1 MNPQSPGAGGQGPH
15 DSWGR
20 PQGVPQQPG
29 PQQPGPQ
36 QPGAQAPGP
45 DYVYEMPE
53 DFQERQQSA
62 PQSGAV
68 GNANGPSRGAGSVP
82 GASGGGSWSTGPSG
96 SPIPGMSAKDFQK
109 MCRSVDKAFSQ
120 FARIVDQ
127 GVNEAAEALGQS
139 PEKNLKAHKELQE
152 KRKREKKARKAQEE
166 ARRRAA
172 QQASGQQ
179 GGGQR
184 VYGQPSYGAPQ
195 GAPTGGV
202 PQGFQQAVTSVAQQ
216 AQQWAP
222 LAKAKKRFRSSWGL
236 TASGVVMT
244 AAGGAGTF
252 FLGGTT
258 IFSLVGSVLVGA
270 GGASGVAATVLLG
283 ALTAGFA
290 ALLGFGIRNLR
301 RASKLKALQRAV
313 GQREAVTFDDL
324 AARMQVSPKAVLST
338 SRTLIKGGY
347 LPQGRIDD
355 ENTTLM
361 VTEGAYH
368 QYRQFQQN
376 QRQTL
381 AEREAAEA
389 ARAAEAAARAA
400 REQDISERL
409 TPEQRAFVAC
419 GRDYLQQ
426 LRALDERID
435 DAAVSERIVAIE
447 EVVGRILARAEEEP
461 AVIAGLD
468 RLTAYYLPTTAKLL
482 DAYDRLEEEPI
493 QGENISSSRREI
505 EHTLEVLYRA
515 FEKLFDDTYQDLS
528 LDVSAD
534 ISVLHAVLAQ
544 EGLTEGPFDVKP

>member
-1 MNPQSPGAGGQGPH
+1 MNPQSPGTGGRGPY

-20 PQGVPQQPG
+20 PQGESQQTGPQQTG
-29 PQQPGPQ
+29 PQQPGPE
-36 QPGAQAPGP
+36 
-45 DYVYEMPE
+45 YVYEMPE
-53 DFQERQQSA
+53 DFQEQQRSA
-62 PQSGAV
+62 RRDSAD
-68 GNANGPSRGAGSVP
+68 GNAKGRPQGAKPAPDAP
-82 GASGGGSWSTGPSG
+82 GVGSWSAGPSG

-109 MCRSVDKAFSQ
+109 MCRLVDRAFSQ
-120 FARIVDQ
+120 FARMVDQ

-166 ARRRAA
+166 AQRRAA
-172 QQASGQQ
+172 QQAYGQQRSGQP
-179 GGGQR
+179 G
-184 VYGQPSYGAPQ
+184 YGAPQ
-195 GAPTGGV
+195 GTPGGV

-222 LAKAKKRFRSSWGL
+222 LAKAKKRFRSSAGL
-236 TASGVVMT
+236 TASGVIM
-244 AAGGAGTF
+244 AASGGAGTVF
-252 FLGGTT
+252 IGIPALIAALDPLAVGVPGLGVTAA
-258 IFSLVGSVLVGA
+258 L
-270 GGASGVAATVLLG
+270 GVM
-283 ALTAGFA
+283 TAGFA
-290 ALLGFGIRNLR
+290 TLLGFGVRNLR

-313 GQREAVTFDDL
+313 GQREAVTFDDI
-324 AARMQVSPKAVLST
+324 AARMQVSPKAALST

-361 VTEGAYH
+361 VTESAYH
-368 QYRQFQQN
+368 QYRQFQQS

-400 REQDISERL
+400 HEQDLSERL
-409 TPEQRAFVAC
+409 TPEQRAFVAR
-419 GRDYLQQ
+419 GRDYVRQM
-426 LRALDERID
+426 DELNAAID
-435 DAAVSERIVAIE
+435 DAAVSERITAIQ

-461 AVIAGLD
+461 AIIAGLD
-468 RLTAYYLPTTAKLL
+468 RLTAYYLPTTVKLL

-493 QGENISSSRREI
+493 QGENISSSRSEI
-505 EHTLEVLYRA
+505 EHTLDVLHSA

-534 ISVLHAVLAQ
+534 ISVLHAMLAQ

>member
-1 MNPQSPGAGGQGPH
+1 MNPQSPGTGGRGPY

-20 PQGVPQQPG
+20 PQGESQQTGPQQTG
-29 PQQPGPQ
+29 PQQPGPE
-36 QPGAQAPGP
+36 
-45 DYVYEMPE
+45 YVYEMPE
-53 DFQERQQSA
+53 DFQEQQRSA
-62 PQSGAV
+62 RRDSAD
-68 GNANGPSRGAGSVP
+68 GNAKGRPQGAKPAPDAP
-82 GASGGGSWSTGPSG
+82 GVGSWSAGPSG

-109 MCRSVDKAFSQ
+109 MCRSVDRAFSQ
-120 FARIVDQ
+120 FARMVDQ

-166 ARRRAA
+166 AQRRAA
-172 QQASGQQ
+172 QQAYGQQRSGQP
-179 GGGQR
+179 G
-184 VYGQPSYGAPQ
+184 YGAPQ
-195 GAPTGGV
+195 GTPGGV

-222 LAKAKKRFRSSWGL
+222 LAKAKKRFRSSAGL
-236 TASGVVMT
+236 TASGVIM
-244 AAGGAGTF
+244 AASGGAGTVF
-252 FLGGTT
+252 IGIPALIAALDPLAVGVPGLGVTAA
-258 IFSLVGSVLVGA
+258 L
-270 GGASGVAATVLLG
+270 GVM
-283 ALTAGFA
+283 TAGFA
-290 ALLGFGIRNLR
+290 TLLGFGVRNLR

-313 GQREAVTFDDL
+313 GQREAVTFDDI
-324 AARMQVSPKAVLST
+324 AARMQVSPKAALST

-361 VTEGAYH
+361 VTESAYH
-368 QYRQFQQN
+368 QYRQFQQS

-400 REQDISERL
+400 HEQDLSERL
-409 TPEQRAFVAC
+409 TPEQRAFVAR
-419 GRDYLQQ
+419 GRDYVRQM
-426 LRALDERID
+426 DELNAAIE
-435 DAAVSERIVAIE
+435 DAAVSERITAIQ

-461 AVIAGLD
+461 AIIAGLD
-468 RLTAYYLPTTAKLL
+468 RLTAYYLPTTVKLL

-493 QGENISSSRREI
+493 QGENISSSRSEI
-505 EHTLEVLYRA
+505 EHTLDVLHSA

-534 ISVLHAVLAQ
+534 ISVLHAMLAQ

>member
-1 MNPQSPGAGGQGPH
+1 MNPQSPGTGGRGPY

-20 PQGVPQQPG
+20 PYGASRQPGPQGAPQQPG
-29 PQQPGPQ
+29 PQQPGPE
-36 QPGAQAPGP
+36 
-45 DYVYEMPE
+45 YVYEMPE
-53 DFQERQQSA
+53 DFQEQQRSA
-62 PQSGAV
+62 QRDSAN
-68 GNANGPSRGAGSVP
+68 GNAKGRSRGAKPAPDTP
-82 GASGGGSWSTGPSG
+82 GAGSWSVGPSG

-120 FARIVDQ
+120 FARMVDQ

-166 ARRRAA
+166 AQRRAA
-172 QQASGQQ
+172 QQAHGQQ
-179 GGGQR
+179 R
-184 VYGQPSYGAPQ
+184 YGHPGYGASQ

-202 PQGFQQAVTSVAQQ
+202 PQGFQQAVTSAAQQ

-236 TASGVVMT
+236 TASGVVMA
-244 AAGGAGTF
+244 AAGGAGMVF
-252 FLGGTT
+252 FGIPALVSALAPAVAGNPEVAVTAILG
-258 IFSLVGSVLVGA
+258 IQ
-270 GGASGVAATVLLG
+270 
-283 ALTAGFA
+283 TAGFA
-290 ALLGFGIRNLR
+290 TLLGFGIRNLR

-313 GQREAVTFDDL
+313 GQREAVGFDDL
-324 AARMQVSPKAVLST
+324 AARMQVSPKAALAA

-347 LPQGRIDD
+347 LPEGRIDD

-361 VTEGAYH
+361 VTENAYH
-368 QYRQFQQN
+368 QYRQFQQS

-419 GRDYLQQ
+419 GRDYVRQM
-426 LRALDERID
+426 DELNAAID
-435 DAAVSERIVAIE
+435 DAAVSERITAIQD
-447 EVVGRILARAEEEP
+447 VVGRILARAEEEP
-461 AVIAGLD
+461 AIIAGLD
-468 RLTAYYLPTTAKLL
+468 RLTAYYLPTTVKLL

-493 QGENISSSRREI
+493 QGENISSSRSEI
-505 EHTLEVLYRA
+505 EHTLEVLHSA

-534 ISVLHAVLAQ
+534 ISVLHAMLAQ

>member
-1 MNPQSPGAGGQGPH
+1 MNPQSPGTGGRGPY

-20 PQGVPQQPG
+20 PQGESQQTGPQQTG
-29 PQQPGPQ
+29 PQQPGPE
-36 QPGAQAPGP
+36 
-45 DYVYEMPE
+45 YVYEMPE
-53 DFQERQQSA
+53 DFQEQQRSA
-62 PQSGAV
+62 RRDSAD
-68 GNANGPSRGAGSVP
+68 GNAKGRPQGAKPAPDAP
-82 GASGGGSWSTGPSG
+82 GADSWSAGPSG

-166 ARRRAA
+166 AQRRAA
-172 QQASGQQ
+172 QQAYGQQ
-179 GGGQR
+179 R
-184 VYGQPSYGAPQ
+184 YGQPGYGAPQ
-195 GAPTGGV
+195 GTLGGV
-202 PQGFQQAVTSVAQQ
+202 PQGYQQAVTSVAQQ

-222 LAKAKKRFRSSWGL
+222 LAKAKKRFRSSAGL
-236 TASGVVMT
+236 TASGVIM
-244 AAGGAGTF
+244 AASGGAGTVF
-252 FLGGTT
+252 IGIPALIAALDPLAVGVPGLGVTAA
-258 IFSLVGSVLVGA
+258 L
-270 GGASGVAATVLLG
+270 GVM
-283 ALTAGFA
+283 TAGFA
-290 ALLGFGIRNLR
+290 ALLGFGVRNLR

-313 GQREAVTFDDL
+313 GQREAVTFDDI
-324 AARMQVSPKAVLST
+324 AARMQVSPKAALST

-361 VTEGAYH
+361 VTENAYH
-368 QYRQFQQN
+368 QYRQFQQS

-400 REQDISERL
+400 HEQDISERL
-409 TPEQRAFVAC
+409 TPEQRAFVAR
-419 GRDYLQQ
+419 GRDYVRQM
-426 LRALDERID
+426 DELNAAID
-435 DAAVSERIVAIE
+435 DAAVSERITAIQ

-461 AVIAGLD
+461 AIIAGLD
-468 RLTAYYLPTTAKLL
+468 RLTAYYLPTTVKLL

-493 QGENISSSRREI
+493 QGENISSSRSEI
-505 EHTLEVLYRA
+505 EHTLEVLHSA

-534 ISVLHAVLAQ
+534 ISVLHAMLAQ

>member
-1 MNPQSPGAGGQGPH
+1 MNPQSPGTGGQRPY

-20 PQGVPQQPG
+20 PQGESQQPG
-29 PQQPGPQ
+29 PQQSGPQ
-36 QPGAQAPGP
+36 QPGPE
-45 DYVYEMPE
+45 YVYEMPE
-53 DFQERQQSA
+53 DFQEQQRSA
-62 PQSGAV
+62 RRDSAD
-68 GNANGPSRGAGSVP
+68 GNAKGRPQGAKPAPDAP
-82 GASGGGSWSTGPSG
+82 GADSWSAGPSG

-166 ARRRAA
+166 AQRRAA
-172 QQASGQQ
+172 QQAYGQQ
-179 GGGQR
+179 R
-184 VYGQPSYGAPQ
+184 YGQPGYGAPQ
-195 GAPTGGV
+195 GTLGGV

-222 LAKAKKRFRSSWGL
+222 LAKAKKRFRSSAGL
-236 TASGVVMT
+236 TASGVIM
-244 AAGGAGTF
+244 AASGGAGTF

-290 ALLGFGIRNLR
+290 ALLGFGVRNLR

-324 AARMQVSPKAVLST
+324 AARMQVSPKAALST

-361 VTEGAYH
+361 VTENAYH
-368 QYRQFQQN
+368 QYRQFQQS

-400 REQDISERL
+400 HEQDISERL
-409 TPEQRAFVAC
+409 TPEQRAFVAR
-419 GRDYLQQ
+419 GRDYVRQM
-426 LRALDERID
+426 DELNAAID
-435 DAAVSERIVAIE
+435 DAAVSERITAIQ

-461 AVIAGLD
+461 AIIAGLD
-468 RLTAYYLPTTAKLL
+468 RLTAYYLPTTVKLL

-493 QGENISSSRREI
+493 QGENISSSRSEI
-505 EHTLEVLYRA
+505 EHTLEVLHSA

-534 ISVLHAVLAQ
+534 ISVLHAMLAQ

>member
-1 MNPQSPGAGGQGPH
+1 MNPQSPGTGGRGPY

-20 PQGVPQQPG
+20 PYGASRQPGPQGAPQQPG
-29 PQQPGPQ
+29 PQQPGPE
-36 QPGAQAPGP
+36 
-45 DYVYEMPE
+45 YVYEMPE
-53 DFQERQQSA
+53 DFQEQQRSA
-62 PQSGAV
+62 QRDSAN
-68 GNANGPSRGAGSVP
+68 GNAKGRSRGAKPAPDTP
-82 GASGGGSWSTGPSG
+82 GAGSWSVGPSG

-120 FARIVDQ
+120 FARMVDQ

-166 ARRRAA
+166 AQRRAA
-172 QQASGQQ
+172 QQAHGQQ
-179 GGGQR
+179 R
-184 VYGQPSYGAPQ
+184 YGHPGYGASQ

-202 PQGFQQAVTSVAQQ
+202 PQGFQQAVTSAAQQ

-236 TASGVVMT
+236 TASGVVMA
-244 AAGGAGTF
+244 AAGGAGMVF
-252 FLGGTT
+252 FGIPALVSALAPAVAGNPEVAVTAILG
-258 IFSLVGSVLVGA
+258 I
-270 GGASGVAATVLLG
+270 
-283 ALTAGFA
+283 LTAGFA
-290 ALLGFGIRNLR
+290 TLLGFGIRNLR

-313 GQREAVTFDDL
+313 GQREAVGFDDL
-324 AARMQVSPKAVLST
+324 AARMQVSPKAALAA

-347 LPQGRIDD
+347 LPEGRIDD

-361 VTEGAYH
+361 VTENAYH
-368 QYRQFQQN
+368 QYRQFQQS

-419 GRDYLQQ
+419 GRDYVRQ
-426 LRALDERID
+426 LRSLDERIN

-468 RLTAYYLPTTAKLL
+468 RLTAYYLPTTVKLL

-493 QGENISSSRREI
+493 QGDNIASSRREI
-505 EHTLEVLYRA
+505 EHTLEVLHGA

-534 ISVLHAVLAQ
+534 ISVLHAMLAQ

>member
-1 MNPQSPGAGGQGPH
+1 MNPQSPGTGGRGPY

-20 PQGVPQQPG
+20 PQGESQQPG
-29 PQQPGPQ
+29 PQQSGPQ
-36 QPGAQAPGP
+36 QPGPE
-45 DYVYEMPE
+45 YVYEMPE
-53 DFQERQQSA
+53 DFQEQQRSA
-62 PQSGAV
+62 RRDSAD
-68 GNANGPSRGAGSVP
+68 GNAKGRPQGAKPAPDAP
-82 GASGGGSWSTGPSG
+82 GADSWSVGPSG

-109 MCRSVDKAFSQ
+109 MCRSVDRAFSQ

-166 ARRRAA
+166 AQRRAA
-172 QQASGQQ
+172 QQAYGQQRSGQP
-179 GGGQR
+179 G
-184 VYGQPSYGAPQ
+184 YGAPQ
-195 GAPTGGV
+195 GAPTSGV

-244 AAGGAGTF
+244 AAGGAGMVF
-252 FLGGTT
+252 FAIPTLVVALTPAVVGAPGVATTT
-258 IFSLVGSVLVGA
+258 I
-270 GGASGVAATVLLG
+270 LG
-283 ALTAGFA
+283 ILTAGFA
-290 ALLGFGIRNLR
+290 ALLGFGVRNLR
-301 RASKLKALQRAV
+301 RASKLKALTRAV
-313 GQREAVTFDDL
+313 GQREAVTFDDI
-324 AARMQVSPKAVLST
+324 AARMQVSPKAALST

-361 VTEGAYH
+361 VTENAYH
-368 QYRQFQQN
+368 QYRQFQQS

-400 REQDISERL
+400 HEQDLSERL

-419 GRDYLQQ
+419 GRDYLRQ
-426 LRALDERID
+426 LRSLDERIN

-468 RLTAYYLPTTAKLL
+468 RLTAYYLPTTVKLL

-493 QGENISSSRREI
+493 QGDNIASSRREI
-505 EHTLEVLYRA
+505 EHTLEVLHGA

-544 EGLTEGPFDVKP
+544 EGLTEGPFDVRP

>member
-1 MNPQSPGAGGQGPH
+1 MNPQSPGTGGRGPY

-20 PQGVPQQPG
+20 PYGASRQPGPQGAPQQPG
-29 PQQPGPQ
+29 PQQPGPE
-36 QPGAQAPGP
+36 
-45 DYVYEMPE
+45 YVYEMPE
-53 DFQERQQSA
+53 DFQEQQRSA
-62 PQSGAV
+62 QQDSAN
-68 GNANGPSRGAGSVP
+68 GNAKGRPRGAKPAPDTPS
-82 GASGGGSWSTGPSG
+82 AGSWSAGPSG

-120 FARIVDQ
+120 FARMVDQ

-166 ARRRAA
+166 AQRRAA
-172 QQASGQQ
+172 QQAYGQQ
-179 GGGQR
+179 R
-184 VYGQPSYGAPQ
+184 YGQPGYGASQ

-202 PQGFQQAVTSVAQQ
+202 PQGFQQAVTSAAQQ

-236 TASGVVMT
+236 TASGVVMA
-244 AAGGAGTF
+244 AAGGAGMVF
-252 FLGGTT
+252 FGVPALVSALAPAVAGNPEVAVTAILG
-258 IFSLVGSVLVGA
+258 I
-270 GGASGVAATVLLG
+270 
-283 ALTAGFA
+283 LTAGFA
-290 ALLGFGIRNLR
+290 TLLGFGIRNLR

-313 GQREAVTFDDL
+313 GQREAVGFDDL
-324 AARMQVSPKAVLST
+324 AARMQVSPKAALAA

-347 LPQGRIDD
+347 LPEGRIDD

-361 VTEGAYH
+361 VTENAYH
-368 QYRQFQQN
+368 QYRQFRQS

-400 REQDISERL
+400 HEQDISERL
-409 TPEQRAFVAC
+409 TPEQRAFVAR
-419 GRDYLQQ
+419 GRDYVRQM
-426 LRALDERID
+426 DELNAAID
-435 DAAVSERIVAIE
+435 DAAVSERITAIQD
-447 EVVGRILARAEEEP
+447 VVGRILARAEEEP

-468 RLTAYYLPTTAKLL
+468 RLTAYYLPTTVKLL

-493 QGENISSSRREI
+493 QGENISSSRSEI
-505 EHTLEVLYRA
+505 EHTLEVLHSA

-534 ISVLHAVLAQ
+534 ISVLHAMLAQ

>member
-1 MNPQSPGAGGQGPH
+1 MNPQSPGTGGRGPY

-20 PQGVPQQPG
+20 PYGASRQPGSQQPG
-29 PQQPGPQ
+29 PQQPGPE
-36 QPGAQAPGP
+36 
-45 DYVYEMPE
+45 YVYEMPE
-53 DFQERQQSA
+53 DFQEQQRSA
-62 PQSGAV
+62 QQDSAN
-68 GNANGPSRGAGSVP
+68 GNAKGRPRGAKPAPDVPGAGS
-82 GASGGGSWSTGPSG
+82 WSAGPSG

-120 FARIVDQ
+120 FARMVDQ

-166 ARRRAA
+166 AQRRAA
-172 QQASGQQ
+172 QQAYGQQ
-179 GGGQR
+179 R
-184 VYGQPSYGAPQ
+184 YGHPGYGASQ

-202 PQGFQQAVTSVAQQ
+202 PQGFQQAVTSAAQQ

-236 TASGVVMT
+236 TASGVVMA
-244 AAGGAGTF
+244 AAGGAGMVF
-252 FLGGTT
+252 FGIPALVSALAPAVAGNPEVAVTAILG
-258 IFSLVGSVLVGA
+258 I
-270 GGASGVAATVLLG
+270 
-283 ALTAGFA
+283 LTAGFA
-290 ALLGFGIRNLR
+290 TLLGFGVRNLR
-301 RASKLKALQRAV
+301 RASRLKALQRAV
-313 GQREAVTFDDL
+313 GQREAVGFDDL
-324 AARMQVSPKAVLST
+324 AARMQVSPKAALAA

-347 LPQGRIDD
+347 LPEGRIDD

-361 VTEGAYH
+361 VTENAYH
-368 QYRQFQQN
+368 QYRQFQQS

-400 REQDISERL
+400 HEQDISERL
-409 TPEQRAFVAC
+409 TPEQRAFVAR
-419 GRDYLQQ
+419 GRDYVRQM
-426 LRALDERID
+426 DELNAAID
-435 DAAVSERIVAIE
+435 DAAVSERITAIQD
-447 EVVGRILARAEEEP
+447 VVGRILARAEEEP

-468 RLTAYYLPTTAKLL
+468 RLTAYYLPTTVKLL

-493 QGENISSSRREI
+493 QGENISSSRSEI
-505 EHTLEVLYRA
+505 EHTLEVLHSA

-534 ISVLHAVLAQ
+534 ISVLHAMLAQ

>member
-1 MNPQSPGAGGQGPH
+1 MNPQSPGTGGRGPY

-20 PQGVPQQPG
+20 PYGASRQPGSQQPG
-29 PQQPGPQ
+29 PQQPGPE
-36 QPGAQAPGP
+36 
-45 DYVYEMPE
+45 YVYEMPE
-53 DFQERQQSA
+53 DFQEQQRSA
-62 PQSGAV
+62 QQDSAN
-68 GNANGPSRGAGSVP
+68 GNAKGRPRGAKPAPDVPGAGS
-82 GASGGGSWSTGPSG
+82 WSAGPSG

-120 FARIVDQ
+120 FARMVDQ

-166 ARRRAA
+166 AQRRAA
-172 QQASGQQ
+172 QQAYGQQ
-179 GGGQR
+179 R
-184 VYGQPSYGAPQ
+184 YGHPGYGASQ

-202 PQGFQQAVTSVAQQ
+202 PQGFQQAVTSAAQQ

-236 TASGVVMT
+236 TASGVVMA
-244 AAGGAGTF
+244 AAGGAGMVF
-252 FLGGTT
+252 FGIPALVSALAPAVAGNPEVAVTAILG
-258 IFSLVGSVLVGA
+258 I
-270 GGASGVAATVLLG
+270 
-283 ALTAGFA
+283 LTAGFA
-290 ALLGFGIRNLR
+290 TLLGFGVRNLR
-301 RASKLKALQRAV
+301 RASRLKALQRAV
-313 GQREAVTFDDL
+313 GQREAVGFDDL
-324 AARMQVSPKAVLST
+324 AARMQVSPKAALAA

-347 LPQGRIDD
+347 LPEGRIDD

-361 VTEGAYH
+361 VTENAYH
-368 QYRQFQQN
+368 QYRQFQQS

-400 REQDISERL
+400 HEQDISERL
-409 TPEQRAFVAC
+409 TPEQRAFVAR
-419 GRDYLQQ
+419 GRDYVRQM
-426 LRALDERID
+426 DELNAAID
-435 DAAVSERIVAIE
+435 DAAVSERITAIQD
-447 EVVGRILARAEEEP
+447 VVGRILARAEEEP

-468 RLTAYYLPTTAKLL
+468 RLTAYYLPATVKLL

-493 QGENISSSRREI
+493 QGENISSSRSEI
-505 EHTLEVLYRA
+505 EHTLEVLHSA

-528 LDVSAD
+528 LDVSTD
-534 ISVLHAVLAQ
+534 ISVLHAMLAQ

>member
-1 MNPQSPGAGGQGPH
+1 MNPQSPGTGGRGPY

-20 PQGVPQQPG
+20 PQGESQQTGPQQTG
-29 PQQPGPQ
+29 PQQPGPE
-36 QPGAQAPGP
+36 
-45 DYVYEMPE
+45 YVYEMPE
-53 DFQERQQSA
+53 DFQEQQRSA
-62 PQSGAV
+62 RRDSAD
-68 GNANGPSRGAGSVP
+68 GNAKGRPQGAKPAPDAP
-82 GASGGGSWSTGPSG
+82 GVGSWSTGPSG
-96 SPIPGMSAKDFQK
+96 SPIPGMSVKDFQK

-166 ARRRAA
+166 AQRRAA
-172 QQASGQQ
+172 QQAYGQQ
-179 GGGQR
+179 R
-184 VYGQPSYGAPQ
+184 YGQPGYGAPQ
-195 GAPTGGV
+195 GTLGGV
-202 PQGFQQAVTSVAQQ
+202 PQGYQQAVTSVAQQ

-222 LAKAKKRFRSSWGL
+222 LAKAKKRFRSSAGL
-236 TASGVVMT
+236 TASGVIM
-244 AAGGAGTF
+244 AASGGAGTVF
-252 FLGGTT
+252 IGIPALIAALDPLAVGVPGLGVTAA
-258 IFSLVGSVLVGA
+258 L
-270 GGASGVAATVLLG
+270 GVM
-283 ALTAGFA
+283 TAGFA
-290 ALLGFGIRNLR
+290 ALLGFGVRNLR

-313 GQREAVTFDDL
+313 GQREAVTFDDI
-324 AARMQVSPKAVLST
+324 AARMQVSPKAALST

-361 VTEGAYH
+361 VTENAYH
-368 QYRQFQQN
+368 QYRQFQQS
-376 QRQTL
+376 QRQPL

-400 REQDISERL
+400 HEQDISERL
-409 TPEQRAFVAC
+409 TPEQRAFVAR
-419 GRDYLQQ
+419 GRDYVRQM
-426 LRALDERID
+426 DELNAAID
-435 DAAVSERIVAIE
+435 DAAVSERITAIQ

-468 RLTAYYLPTTAKLL
+468 RLTAYYLPTTVKLL

-493 QGENISSSRREI
+493 QGENISSSRSEI
-505 EHTLEVLYRA
+505 EHTLEVLHSA

-534 ISVLHAVLAQ
+534 ISVLHAMLAQ

>member
-1 MNPQSPGAGGQGPH
+1 MNPQSPGTGGRGPY

-20 PQGVPQQPG
+20 PYGASRQPGPQGAPQQPG
-29 PQQPGPQ
+29 PQQPGPE
-36 QPGAQAPGP
+36 
-45 DYVYEMPE
+45 YVYEMPE
-53 DFQERQQSA
+53 DFQEQQRSA
-62 PQSGAV
+62 QQDSAN
-68 GNANGPSRGAGSVP
+68 GNAKGRPRGAKPAPDTPS
-82 GASGGGSWSTGPSG
+82 AGSWSVGPSG

-120 FARIVDQ
+120 FARMVDQ

-166 ARRRAA
+166 AQRRAA
-172 QQASGQQ
+172 QQAYGQQ
-179 GGGQR
+179 R
-184 VYGQPSYGAPQ
+184 YGQPGYGASQ

-202 PQGFQQAVTSVAQQ
+202 PQGFQQAVTSAAQQ

-236 TASGVVMT
+236 TASGVVMA
-244 AAGGAGTF
+244 AAGGAGMVF
-252 FLGGTT
+252 FGIPALVSALAPAVAGNPEVAVTAILG
-258 IFSLVGSVLVGA
+258 I
-270 GGASGVAATVLLG
+270 
-283 ALTAGFA
+283 LTAGFA
-290 ALLGFGIRNLR
+290 TLLGFGIRNLR

-313 GQREAVTFDDL
+313 GQREAVGFDDL
-324 AARMQVSPKAVLST
+324 AARMQVSPKAALAA

-347 LPQGRIDD
+347 LPEGRIDD

-361 VTEGAYH
+361 VTENAYH
-368 QYRQFQQN
+368 QYRQFQQS

-400 REQDISERL
+400 HEQDISERL
-409 TPEQRAFVAC
+409 TPEQRAFVAR
-419 GRDYLQQ
+419 GRDYVRQM
-426 LRALDERID
+426 DELNAAID
-435 DAAVSERIVAIE
+435 DAAVSERITAIQD
-447 EVVGRILARAEEEP
+447 VVGRILARAEEEP

-468 RLTAYYLPTTAKLL
+468 RLTAYYLPTTVKLL

-493 QGENISSSRREI
+493 QGENISSSRSEI
-505 EHTLEVLYRA
+505 EHTLEVLHSA

-534 ISVLHAVLAQ
+534 ISVLHAMLAQ

>member
-1 MNPQSPGAGGQGPH
+1 MNPQSPGTGGRGPY

-20 PQGVPQQPG
+20 PYGASRQPGPQGAPQQPG
-29 PQQPGPQ
+29 PQQPGPE
-36 QPGAQAPGP
+36 
-45 DYVYEMPE
+45 YVYEMPE
-53 DFQERQQSA
+53 DFQEQQRSA
-62 PQSGAV
+62 QRDSAN
-68 GNANGPSRGAGSVP
+68 GNAKGRSRGAKPAPDTP
-82 GASGGGSWSTGPSG
+82 GAGSWSVGPSG

-120 FARIVDQ
+120 FARMVDQ

-166 ARRRAA
+166 AQRRAA
-172 QQASGQQ
+172 QQAHGQQ
-179 GGGQR
+179 R
-184 VYGQPSYGAPQ
+184 YGHPGYGASQ

-202 PQGFQQAVTSVAQQ
+202 PQGFQQAVTSAAQQ

-236 TASGVVMT
+236 TASGVVMA
-244 AAGGAGTF
+244 AAGGAGMVF
-252 FLGGTT
+252 FGIPALVSALAPAVAGNPEVAVTAILG
-258 IFSLVGSVLVGA
+258 I
-270 GGASGVAATVLLG
+270 
-283 ALTAGFA
+283 LTAGFA
-290 ALLGFGIRNLR
+290 TLLGFGIRNLR

-313 GQREAVTFDDL
+313 GQREAVGFDDL
-324 AARMQVSPKAVLST
+324 AARMQVSPKAALAA

-347 LPQGRIDD
+347 LPEGRIDD

-361 VTEGAYH
+361 VTENAYH
-368 QYRQFQQN
+368 QYRQFQQSP
-376 QRQTL
+376 RQTL

-419 GRDYLQQ
+419 GRDYVRQM
-426 LRALDERID
+426 DELNAAID
-435 DAAVSERIVAIE
+435 DAAVSERITAIQD
-447 EVVGRILARAEEEP
+447 VVGRILARAEEEP
-461 AVIAGLD
+461 AIIAGLD
-468 RLTAYYLPTTAKLL
+468 RLTAYYLPTTVKLL

-493 QGENISSSRREI
+493 QGENISSSRSEI
-505 EHTLEVLYRA
+505 EHTLEVLHSA

-534 ISVLHAVLAQ
+534 ISVLHAMLAQ

>member
-1 MNPQSPGAGGQGPH
+1 MNPQSPGTGGRGPY

-20 PQGVPQQPG
+20 PYGASRQPGPQGAPQQPG
-29 PQQPGPQ
+29 PQQPGPE
-36 QPGAQAPGP
+36 
-45 DYVYEMPE
+45 YVYEMPE
-53 DFQERQQSA
+53 DFQEQQRSA
-62 PQSGAV
+62 QRDSAN
-68 GNANGPSRGAGSVP
+68 GNAKGRSRGAKPAPDTP
-82 GASGGGSWSTGPSG
+82 GAGSWSVGPSG

-120 FARIVDQ
+120 FARMVDQ

-166 ARRRAA
+166 AQRRAA
-172 QQASGQQ
+172 QQAYGQQ
-179 GGGQR
+179 R
-184 VYGQPSYGAPQ
+184 YGQPGYGASQ

-202 PQGFQQAVTSVAQQ
+202 PQGFQQAVTSAAQQ

-236 TASGVVMT
+236 TASGVVMA
-244 AAGGAGTF
+244 AAGGAGMVF
-252 FLGGTT
+252 FGIPALVSALVPAVAGNPEVAVTAILG
-258 IFSLVGSVLVGA
+258 V
-270 GGASGVAATVLLG
+270 
-283 ALTAGFA
+283 LTAGFA
-290 ALLGFGIRNLR
+290 TLLGFGIRNLR

-313 GQREAVTFDDL
+313 GQREAVGFDDL
-324 AARMQVSPKAVLST
+324 AARMQVSPKAALAA

-347 LPQGRIDD
+347 LPEGRIDD

-361 VTEGAYH
+361 VTENAYH
-368 QYRQFQQN
+368 QYRQFQQS

-400 REQDISERL
+400 HEQDISERL
-409 TPEQRAFVAC
+409 TPEQRAFVAR
-419 GRDYLQQ
+419 GRDYVRQM
-426 LRALDERID
+426 DELNAAID
-435 DAAVSERIVAIE
+435 DAAVSERITAIQD
-447 EVVGRILARAEEEP
+447 VVGRILARAEEEP

-468 RLTAYYLPTTAKLL
+468 RLTAYYLPTTVKLL

-493 QGENISSSRREI
+493 QGENISSSRSEI
-505 EHTLEVLYRA
+505 EHTLEVLHSA

-534 ISVLHAVLAQ
+534 ISVLHAMLAQ

>member
-1 MNPQSPGAGGQGPH
+1 MNPQSPGTGGRGPY

-20 PQGVPQQPG
+20 PQGESQQTGPQQTG
-29 PQQPGPQ
+29 PQQPGPE
-36 QPGAQAPGP
+36 
-45 DYVYEMPE
+45 YVYEMPE
-53 DFQERQQSA
+53 DFQEQQRSA
-62 PQSGAV
+62 RRDSAD
-68 GNANGPSRGAGSVP
+68 GNAKGRPQGAKPAPDAP
-82 GASGGGSWSTGPSG
+82 GVGSWSAGPSG

-109 MCRSVDKAFSQ
+109 MCRSVDRAFSQ
-120 FARIVDQ
+120 FARMVDQ

-166 ARRRAA
+166 AQRRAA
-172 QQASGQQ
+172 QQAYGQQRSGQP
-179 GGGQR
+179 G
-184 VYGQPSYGAPQ
+184 YGAPQ
-195 GAPTGGV
+195 GTPGGV

-222 LAKAKKRFRSSWGL
+222 LAKAKKRFRSSAGL
-236 TASGVVMT
+236 TASGVIM
-244 AAGGAGTF
+244 AASGGAGTVF
-252 FLGGTT
+252 IGIPALIAALDPLAVGVPGLGVTAA
-258 IFSLVGSVLVGA
+258 LSVM
-270 GGASGVAATVLLG
+270 
-283 ALTAGFA
+283 TAGFA
-290 ALLGFGIRNLR
+290 TLLGFGVRNLR

-313 GQREAVTFDDL
+313 GQREAVTFDDI
-324 AARMQVSPKAVLST
+324 AARMQVSPKAALST

-361 VTEGAYH
+361 VTESAYH
-368 QYRQFQQN
+368 QYRQFQQS

-400 REQDISERL
+400 HEQDLSERL
-409 TPEQRAFVAC
+409 TPEQRAFVAR
-419 GRDYLQQ
+419 GRDYVRQM
-426 LRALDERID
+426 DELNAAID
-435 DAAVSERIVAIE
+435 DAAVSERITAIQ

-461 AVIAGLD
+461 AIIAGLD
-468 RLTAYYLPTTAKLL
+468 RLTAYYLPTTVKLL

-493 QGENISSSRREI
+493 QGENISSSRSEI
-505 EHTLEVLYRA
+505 EHTLDVLHSA

-534 ISVLHAVLAQ
+534 ISVLHAMLAQ

>member
-1 MNPQSPGAGGQGPH
+1 MNPQSPGTGGRGPY

-20 PQGVPQQPG
+20 PYGASRQPGPQGAPQQPG
-29 PQQPGPQ
+29 PQQPGPE
-36 QPGAQAPGP
+36 
-45 DYVYEMPE
+45 YVYEMPE
-53 DFQERQQSA
+53 DFQEQQRSA
-62 PQSGAV
+62 QQDSAN
-68 GNANGPSRGAGSVP
+68 GNAKGRPRGAKPAPDVPGAGS
-82 GASGGGSWSTGPSG
+82 WSVGPSG

-120 FARIVDQ
+120 FARMVDQ

-166 ARRRAA
+166 AQRRAA
-172 QQASGQQ
+172 QQAYGQQ
-179 GGGQR
+179 R
-184 VYGQPSYGAPQ
+184 YGQPGYGASQ

-202 PQGFQQAVTSVAQQ
+202 PQGFQQAVTSAAQQ

-236 TASGVVMT
+236 TASGVVMA
-244 AAGGAGTF
+244 AAGGAGMVF
-252 FLGGTT
+252 FGIPALVSALAPAVAGNPEVAVTAILG
-258 IFSLVGSVLVGA
+258 I
-270 GGASGVAATVLLG
+270 
-283 ALTAGFA
+283 LTAGFA
-290 ALLGFGIRNLR
+290 TLLGFGIRNLR

-313 GQREAVTFDDL
+313 GQREAVGFDDL
-324 AARMQVSPKAVLST
+324 AARMQVSPKAALAA

-347 LPQGRIDD
+347 LPEGRIDD

-361 VTEGAYH
+361 VTENAYH
-368 QYRQFQQN
+368 QYRQFQQS

-400 REQDISERL
+400 HEQDISERL
-409 TPEQRAFVAC
+409 TPEQRAFVAR
-419 GRDYLQQ
+419 GRDYVRQM
-426 LRALDERID
+426 DELNAAID
-435 DAAVSERIVAIE
+435 DAAVSERITAIQD
-447 EVVGRILARAEEEP
+447 VVGRILARAEEEP

-468 RLTAYYLPTTAKLL
+468 RLTAYYLPTTVKLL

-493 QGENISSSRREI
+493 QGENISSSRSEI
-505 EHTLEVLYRA
+505 EHTLEVLHSA

-534 ISVLHAVLAQ
+534 ISVLHAMLAQ

>member
-1 MNPQSPGAGGQGPH
+1 MNPQSPGTGGRGPY

-20 PQGVPQQPG
+20 PYGASRQPGSQQPG
-29 PQQPGPQ
+29 PQQPGPE
-36 QPGAQAPGP
+36 
-45 DYVYEMPE
+45 YVYEMPE
-53 DFQERQQSA
+53 DFQEQQRSA
-62 PQSGAV
+62 QQDSAN
-68 GNANGPSRGAGSVP
+68 GNAKGRPRGAKPAPDVPGAGS
-82 GASGGGSWSTGPSG
+82 WSAGPSG

-120 FARIVDQ
+120 FARMVDQ

-166 ARRRAA
+166 AQRRAA
-172 QQASGQQ
+172 QQAYGQQ
-179 GGGQR
+179 R
-184 VYGQPSYGAPQ
+184 YGHPGYGASQ

-202 PQGFQQAVTSVAQQ
+202 PQGFQQAVTSAAQQ

-236 TASGVVMT
+236 TASGVVMA
-244 AAGGAGTF
+244 AAGGAGMVF
-252 FLGGTT
+252 FGIPALVSALAPAVAGNPEVAVTAILG
-258 IFSLVGSVLVGA
+258 I
-270 GGASGVAATVLLG
+270 
-283 ALTAGFA
+283 LTAGFA
-290 ALLGFGIRNLR
+290 TLLGFGVRNLR
-301 RASKLKALQRAV
+301 RASRLKALQRAV
-313 GQREAVTFDDL
+313 GQREAVGFDDL
-324 AARMQVSPKAVLST
+324 AARMQVSPKAALAA

-347 LPQGRIDD
+347 LPEGRIDD

-361 VTEGAYH
+361 VTENAYH
-368 QYRQFQQN
+368 QYRQFQQS

-400 REQDISERL
+400 HEQDISERL
-409 TPEQRAFVAC
+409 TPEQRAFVAR
-419 GRDYLQQ
+419 GRDYVRQM
-426 LRALDERID
+426 DELNAAID
-435 DAAVSERIVAIE
+435 DAAVSERITAIQD
-447 EVVGRILARAEEEP
+447 VVGRILARAEEEP

-468 RLTAYYLPTTAKLL
+468 RLTAYYLPTTVKLL

-493 QGENISSSRREI
+493 QGENISSSRSEI
-505 EHTLEVLYRA
+505 EHTLEVLHSA

-528 LDVSAD
+528 LDVSTD
-534 ISVLHAVLAQ
+534 ISVLHAMLAQ

>member
-1 MNPQSPGAGGQGPH
+1 MNPQSPGTGGRGPY

-20 PQGVPQQPG
+20 PYGASRQPGPQGAPQQPG
-29 PQQPGPQ
+29 PQQPGPE
-36 QPGAQAPGP
+36 
-45 DYVYEMPE
+45 YVYEMPE
-53 DFQERQQSA
+53 DFQEQQRSA
-62 PQSGAV
+62 QQDSAN
-68 GNANGPSRGAGSVP
+68 GNAKGRPRGAKPAPDVPGAGS
-82 GASGGGSWSTGPSG
+82 WSAGPSG

-166 ARRRAA
+166 AQRRAA
-172 QQASGQQ
+172 QQAYGQQ
-179 GGGQR
+179 R
-184 VYGQPSYGAPQ
+184 YGQPGYGASQ

-236 TASGVVMT
+236 TASGVVMA
-244 AAGGAGTF
+244 AAGGAGMVF
-252 FLGGTT
+252 FGIPALVSALAPAVAGNPEVVVTAILG
-258 IFSLVGSVLVGA
+258 I
-270 GGASGVAATVLLG
+270 
-283 ALTAGFA
+283 LTAGFA
-290 ALLGFGIRNLR
+290 TLLGFGIHNLR

-313 GQREAVTFDDL
+313 GQREAVGFDDL
-324 AARMQVSPKAVLST
+324 AARMQVSPKAALAA

-347 LPQGRIDD
+347 LPEGRIDD

-361 VTEGAYH
+361 VTENAYR
-368 QYRQFQQN
+368 QYRQFQQS

-400 REQDISERL
+400 HEQDISERL

-419 GRDYLQQ
+419 GRDYVRQM
-426 LRALDERID
+426 DELNAAID
-435 DAAVSERIVAIE
+435 DAAVSERITAIQD
-447 EVVGRILARAEEEP
+447 VVGRILARAEEEP

-468 RLTAYYLPTTAKLL
+468 RLTAYYLPTTVKLL

-493 QGENISSSRREI
+493 QGENISSSRSEI
-505 EHTLEVLYRA
+505 EHTLEVLHSA

-534 ISVLHAVLAQ
+534 ISVLHAMLAQ

>member
-1 MNPQSPGAGGQGPH
+1 MNPQSPGTGGRGPY

-20 PQGVPQQPG
+20 PQGESQQTGPQQTG
-29 PQQPGPQ
+29 PQQPGPE
-36 QPGAQAPGP
+36 
-45 DYVYEMPE
+45 YVYEMPE
-53 DFQERQQSA
+53 DFQEQQRSA
-62 PQSGAV
+62 RRDSAD
-68 GNANGPSRGAGSVP
+68 GNAKGRPQGAKPAPDAP
-82 GASGGGSWSTGPSG
+82 GVGSWSAGPSG

-109 MCRSVDKAFSQ
+109 MCRSVDRAFSQ
-120 FARIVDQ
+120 FARMVDQ

-166 ARRRAA
+166 AQRRAA
-172 QQASGQQ
+172 QQAYGQQRSGQP
-179 GGGQR
+179 G
-184 VYGQPSYGAPQ
+184 YGAPQ
-195 GAPTGGV
+195 GTPGGV

-222 LAKAKKRFRSSWGL
+222 LAKAKKRFRSSAGL
-236 TASGVVMT
+236 TASGVIM
-244 AAGGAGTF
+244 AASGGAGTVF
-252 FLGGTT
+252 IGIPALIAALDPLAVGVPGLGVTAA
-258 IFSLVGSVLVGA
+258 L
-270 GGASGVAATVLLG
+270 GVM
-283 ALTAGFA
+283 TAGFA
-290 ALLGFGIRNLR
+290 TLLGFGVRNLR

-313 GQREAVTFDDL
+313 GQREAVTFDDI
-324 AARMQVSPKAVLST
+324 AARMQVSPKAALST
-338 SRTLIKGGY
+338 SCTLIKGGY

-361 VTEGAYH
+361 VTESAYH
-368 QYRQFQQN
+368 QYRQFQQS

-400 REQDISERL
+400 HEQDLSERL
-409 TPEQRAFVAC
+409 TPEQRAFVAR
-419 GRDYLQQ
+419 GRDYVRQM
-426 LRALDERID
+426 DELNAAID
-435 DAAVSERIVAIE
+435 DAAVSERITAIQ

-461 AVIAGLD
+461 AIIAGLD
-468 RLTAYYLPTTAKLL
+468 RLTAYYLPTTVKLL

-493 QGENISSSRREI
+493 QGENISSSRSEI
-505 EHTLEVLYRA
+505 EHTLDVLHSA

-534 ISVLHAVLAQ
+534 ISVLHAMLAQ

>member
-1 MNPQSPGAGGQGPH
+1 MNPQSPGTGGRGPY

-20 PQGVPQQPG
+20 PYGASRQPGPQGAPQQPG
-29 PQQPGPQ
+29 PQQPGPE
-36 QPGAQAPGP
+36 
-45 DYVYEMPE
+45 YVYEMPE
-53 DFQERQQSA
+53 DFQEQQRSA
-62 PQSGAV
+62 QQDSAN
-68 GNANGPSRGAGSVP
+68 GNAKGRPRGAKPAPDVPGAGS
-82 GASGGGSWSTGPSG
+82 WSVGPSG

-120 FARIVDQ
+120 FARMVDQ

-166 ARRRAA
+166 AQRRAA
-172 QQASGQQ
+172 QQAHGQQ
-179 GGGQR
+179 R
-184 VYGQPSYGAPQ
+184 YGHPGYGASQ

-202 PQGFQQAVTSVAQQ
+202 PQGFQQAVTSAAQQ
-216 AQQWAP
+216 ARQWAP

-236 TASGVVMT
+236 TASGVVMA
-244 AAGGAGTF
+244 AAGGAGTVF
-252 FLGGTT
+252 FGVPALVSALAPAVAGNPEVAVTAILG
-258 IFSLVGSVLVGA
+258 I
-270 GGASGVAATVLLG
+270 
-283 ALTAGFA
+283 LTAGFA
-290 ALLGFGIRNLR
+290 TLLGFGIRNLR

-313 GQREAVTFDDL
+313 GQREAVGFDDL
-324 AARMQVSPKAVLST
+324 AARMQVSPKAALAA

-347 LPQGRIDD
+347 LPEGRIDD

-361 VTEGAYH
+361 VTENAYH
-368 QYRQFQQN
+368 QYRQFQQS

-400 REQDISERL
+400 HEQDISERL
-409 TPEQRAFVAC
+409 TPEQRAFVAR
-419 GRDYLQQ
+419 GRDYVRQM
-426 LRALDERID
+426 DELNAAID
-435 DAAVSERIVAIE
+435 DAAVSERITAIQ

-468 RLTAYYLPTTAKLL
+468 RLTAYYLPTTVKLL

-493 QGENISSSRREI
+493 QGENISSSRSEI
-505 EHTLEVLYRA
+505 EHTLEVLHSA

-534 ISVLHAVLAQ
+534 ISVLHAMLAQ

>member
-1 MNPQSPGAGGQGPH
+1 MNPQSPGTGGRGPY

-20 PQGVPQQPG
+20 PYGASRQPGPQGAPQQPG
-29 PQQPGPQ
+29 PQQPGPE
-36 QPGAQAPGP
+36 
-45 DYVYEMPE
+45 YVYEMPE
-53 DFQERQQSA
+53 DFQEQQRSA
-62 PQSGAV
+62 QRDSAN
-68 GNANGPSRGAGSVP
+68 GNAKGRSRGAKPAPDTP
-82 GASGGGSWSTGPSG
+82 GAGSWSVGPSG

-120 FARIVDQ
+120 FARMVDQ

-166 ARRRAA
+166 AQRRAA
-172 QQASGQQ
+172 QQAHGQQ
-179 GGGQR
+179 R
-184 VYGQPSYGAPQ
+184 YGHPGYGASQ

-202 PQGFQQAVTSVAQQ
+202 PQGFQQAVTSAAQQ

-236 TASGVVMT
+236 TASGVVMA
-244 AAGGAGTF
+244 AAGGAGMVF
-252 FLGGTT
+252 FGIPALVSALAPAVAGNPEVAVTAILG
-258 IFSLVGSVLVGA
+258 I
-270 GGASGVAATVLLG
+270 
-283 ALTAGFA
+283 LTAGFA
-290 ALLGFGIRNLR
+290 TLLGFGIRNLR

-313 GQREAVTFDDL
+313 GQREAVGFDDL
-324 AARMQVSPKAVLST
+324 AARMQVSPKAALAA

-347 LPQGRIDD
+347 LPEGRIDD

-361 VTEGAYH
+361 VTENAYH
-368 QYRQFQQN
+368 QYRQFQQS

-419 GRDYLQQ
+419 GRDYVRQM
-426 LRALDERID
+426 DELNAAID
-435 DAAVSERIVAIE
+435 DAAVSERITAIQDVA
-447 EVVGRILARAEEEP
+447 GRILARAEEEP
-461 AVIAGLD
+461 AIIAGLD
-468 RLTAYYLPTTAKLL
+468 RLTAYYLPTTVKLL

-493 QGENISSSRREI
+493 QGENISSSRSEI
-505 EHTLEVLYRA
+505 EHTLEVLHSA

-534 ISVLHAVLAQ
+534 ISVLHAMLAQ

>member
-1 MNPQSPGAGGQGPH
+1 MNPQSPGTGGRGPY

-20 PQGVPQQPG
+20 PYGASRQPGPQGAPQQPG
-29 PQQPGPQ
+29 PQQPGPE
-36 QPGAQAPGP
+36 
-45 DYVYEMPE
+45 YVYEMPE
-53 DFQERQQSA
+53 DFQEQQRSA
-62 PQSGAV
+62 QRDSAN
-68 GNANGPSRGAGSVP
+68 GNAKGRSRGAKPAPDTP
-82 GASGGGSWSTGPSG
+82 GAGSWSVGPSG

-120 FARIVDQ
+120 FARMVDQ
-127 GVNEAAEALGQS
+127 GVNEVAEALGQS

-166 ARRRAA
+166 AQRRAA
-172 QQASGQQ
+172 QQAHGQQ
-179 GGGQR
+179 R
-184 VYGQPSYGAPQ
+184 YGHPGYGASQ

-202 PQGFQQAVTSVAQQ
+202 PQGFQQAVTSAAQQ

-236 TASGVVMT
+236 TASGVVMA
-244 AAGGAGTF
+244 AAGGTGAVFFGIPALVSALTPAVAGNPEVAVTAI
-252 FLGGTT
+252 LG
-258 IFSLVGSVLVGA
+258 I
-270 GGASGVAATVLLG
+270 
-283 ALTAGFA
+283 LTAGFA
-290 ALLGFGIRNLR
+290 TLLGFGIRNLR

-313 GQREAVTFDDL
+313 GQREAVGFDDL
-324 AARMQVSPKAVLST
+324 AARMQVSPKAALAA

-347 LPQGRIDD
+347 LPEGRIDD

-361 VTEGAYH
+361 VTENAYH
-368 QYRQFQQN
+368 QYRQFQQS

-400 REQDISERL
+400 HEQDISERL
-409 TPEQRAFVAC
+409 TPEQRAFVAR
-419 GRDYLQQ
+419 GRDYVRQM
-426 LRALDERID
+426 DELNAAID
-435 DAAVSERIVAIE
+435 DAAVSERITAIQD
-447 EVVGRILARAEEEP
+447 VVGRILARAEEEP

-468 RLTAYYLPTTAKLL
+468 CLTAYYLPTTVKLL

-493 QGENISSSRREI
+493 QGENISSSRSEI
-505 EHTLEVLYRA
+505 EHTLEVLHSA

-534 ISVLHAVLAQ
+534 ISVLHAMLAQ

>member
-1 MNPQSPGAGGQGPH
+1 MNPQSPGTGGRGPY

-20 PQGVPQQPG
+20 PQGESQQPG
-29 PQQPGPQ
+29 PQQSGPQ
-36 QPGAQAPGP
+36 QPGPE
-45 DYVYEMPE
+45 YVYEMPE
-53 DFQERQQSA
+53 DFQEQQRSA
-62 PQSGAV
+62 RRDSAD
-68 GNANGPSRGAGSVP
+68 GNAKGRPQGAKPAPDAP
-82 GASGGGSWSTGPSG
+82 GADSWSVGPSG
-96 SPIPGMSAKDFQK
+96 SPIPGMSATDFQK

-166 ARRRAA
+166 AQRRAA
-172 QQASGQQ
+172 QQAYGQQ
-179 GGGQR
+179 R
-184 VYGQPSYGAPQ
+184 YGQPGYGAPQ
-195 GAPTGGV
+195 GTLGGV

-222 LAKAKKRFRSSWGL
+222 LAKAKKRFRSSAGL
-236 TASGVVMT
+236 TASGVIM
-244 AAGGAGTF
+244 AASGGAGTVF
-252 FLGGTT
+252 IGIPALIAALDPLAVGVTGLGVTAA
-258 IFSLVGSVLVGA
+258 L
-270 GGASGVAATVLLG
+270 GVM
-283 ALTAGFA
+283 TAGFA
-290 ALLGFGIRNLR
+290 ALLGFGVRNLR

-324 AARMQVSPKAVLST
+324 AARMQVSPKAALST

-347 LPQGRIDD
+347 LPEGRIDD

-361 VTEGAYH
+361 VTENAYH
-368 QYRQFQQN
+368 QYRQFQQS

-400 REQDISERL
+400 HEQDISERL
-409 TPEQRAFVAC
+409 TPEQRAFVAR
-419 GRDYLQQ
+419 GRDYVRQM
-426 LRALDERID
+426 DELNAAID
-435 DAAVSERIVAIE
+435 DAAVSERITAIQ

-461 AVIAGLD
+461 AIIAGLD
-468 RLTAYYLPTTAKLL
+468 RLTAYYLPTTVKLL

-493 QGENISSSRREI
+493 QGENISSSRSEI
-505 EHTLEVLYRA
+505 ERTLDVLHSA

-534 ISVLHAVLAQ
+534 ISVLHAMLAQ
-544 EGLTEGPFDVKP
+544 EGLTEGPFDVRP

>member
-1 MNPQSPGAGGQGPH
+1 MNPQSPGTGGRGPY

-20 PQGVPQQPG
+20 PQGASQQSG
-29 PQQPGPQ
+29 PQQPGPE
-36 QPGAQAPGP
+36 
-45 DYVYEMPE
+45 YVYEMPE
-53 DFQERQQSA
+53 DFQEQQQGTWQDSA
-62 PQSGAV
+62 N
-68 GNANGPSRGAGSVP
+68 GNAKGHPRGAKPAPDAPGAGS
-82 GASGGGSWSTGPSG
+82 WSVGPSG

-152 KRKREKKARKAQEE
+152 KRKWEKR
-166 ARRRAA
+166 
-172 QQASGQQ
+172 
-179 GGGQR
+179 
-184 VYGQPSYGAPQ
+184 
-195 GAPTGGV
+195 
-202 PQGFQQAVTSVAQQ
+202 

-222 LAKAKKRFRSSWGL
+222 LAKAKKRFRSSAGL
-236 TASGVVMT
+236 TASGVVMV
-244 AAGGAGTF
+244 AAGGAGTVF
-252 FLGGTT
+252 FGVPALVSALAPAVAGNPEVAVTAILG
-258 IFSLVGSVLVGA
+258 I
-270 GGASGVAATVLLG
+270 
-283 ALTAGFA
+283 LTAGFA
-290 ALLGFGIRNLR
+290 TLLGFGIRNLR

-313 GQREAVTFDDL
+313 GQREAVGFDDL
-324 AARMQVSPKAVLST
+324 AARMQVSPKAALAA

-347 LPQGRIDD
+347 LPEGRIDD

-361 VTEGAYH
+361 VTENAYH
-368 QYRQFQQN
+368 QYRQFQQS

-409 TPEQRAFVAC
+409 TPEQRAFVAR
-419 GRDYLQQ
+419 GRDYVRQM
-426 LRALDERID
+426 DELNAAID
-435 DAAVSERIVAIE
+435 DAAVSERITAIQD
-447 EVVGRILARAEEEP
+447 VVGRILARAEEEP

-468 RLTAYYLPTTAKLL
+468 RLTAYYLPTTVKLL

-493 QGENISSSRREI
+493 QGENISSSRSEI
-505 EHTLEVLYRA
+505 EHTLEVLHSA

-534 ISVLHAVLAQ
+534 ISVLHAMLAQ

>member
-1 MNPQSPGAGGQGPH
+1 MNPQSPGTGGRGPY

-20 PQGVPQQPG
+20 PYGASRQPGPQGAPQQPG
-29 PQQPGPQ
+29 PQQPGPE
-36 QPGAQAPGP
+36 
-45 DYVYEMPE
+45 YVYEMPE
-53 DFQERQQSA
+53 DFQEQQRSA
-62 PQSGAV
+62 QRDSAN
-68 GNANGPSRGAGSVP
+68 GNAKGRSRGAKPAPDTP
-82 GASGGGSWSTGPSG
+82 GAGSWSVGPSG

-120 FARIVDQ
+120 FARMVDQ

-166 ARRRAA
+166 AQRRAA
-172 QQASGQQ
+172 QQAHGQQ
-179 GGGQR
+179 R
-184 VYGQPSYGAPQ
+184 YGHPGYGASQ

-202 PQGFQQAVTSVAQQ
+202 PQGFQQAVTSAAQQ

-236 TASGVVMT
+236 TASGVVMA
-244 AAGGAGTF
+244 AAGGAGAVF
-252 FLGGTT
+252 FGIPALVSALAPAVAGNPEVAVTAILG
-258 IFSLVGSVLVGA
+258 I
-270 GGASGVAATVLLG
+270 
-283 ALTAGFA
+283 LTAGFA
-290 ALLGFGIRNLR
+290 TLLGFGIRNLR

-313 GQREAVTFDDL
+313 GQREAVGFDDL
-324 AARMQVSPKAVLST
+324 AARMQVSPKAALAA

-347 LPQGRIDD
+347 LPEGRIDD

-361 VTEGAYH
+361 VTENAYH
-368 QYRQFQQN
+368 QYRQFQQS

-400 REQDISERL
+400 HEQDISERL
-409 TPEQRAFVAC
+409 TPEQRAFVAR
-419 GRDYLQQ
+419 GRDYVRQM
-426 LRALDERID
+426 DELNAAID
-435 DAAVSERIVAIE
+435 DAAVSERITAIQD
-447 EVVGRILARAEEEP
+447 VVGRILARAEEEP

-468 RLTAYYLPTTAKLL
+468 RLTAYYLPTTVKLL

-493 QGENISSSRREI
+493 QGENISSSRSEI
-505 EHTLEVLYRA
+505 EHTLEVLHSA

-534 ISVLHAVLAQ
+534 ISVLHAMLAQ

>member
-1 MNPQSPGAGGQGPH
+1 MNPQSPGTGGRGPY

-20 PQGVPQQPG
+20 PYGASRQPGPQGAPQQPG
-29 PQQPGPQ
+29 PQQPGPE
-36 QPGAQAPGP
+36 
-45 DYVYEMPE
+45 YVYEMPE
-53 DFQERQQSA
+53 DFQEQQRSA
-62 PQSGAV
+62 QRDSAN
-68 GNANGPSRGAGSVP
+68 GNAKGRSRGAKPAPDTP
-82 GASGGGSWSTGPSG
+82 GAGSWSVGPSG

-120 FARIVDQ
+120 FARMVDQ

-166 ARRRAA
+166 AQRRAA
-172 QQASGQQ
+172 QQAHGQQ
-179 GGGQR
+179 R
-184 VYGQPSYGAPQ
+184 YGHPGYGASQ

-202 PQGFQQAVTSVAQQ
+202 PQGFQQAVTSAAQQ

-236 TASGVVMT
+236 TASGAVMA
-244 AAGGAGTF
+244 AAGGAGMVF
-252 FLGGTT
+252 FGIPALVSALAPAVAGNPEVAVTAILG
-258 IFSLVGSVLVGA
+258 I
-270 GGASGVAATVLLG
+270 
-283 ALTAGFA
+283 LTAGFA
-290 ALLGFGIRNLR
+290 TLLGFGIRNLR

-313 GQREAVTFDDL
+313 GQREAVGFDDL
-324 AARMQVSPKAVLST
+324 AARMQVSPKAALAA

-347 LPQGRIDD
+347 LPEGRIDD

-361 VTEGAYH
+361 VTENAYH
-368 QYRQFQQN
+368 QYRQFQQS

-400 REQDISERL
+400 HEQDISERL
-409 TPEQRAFVAC
+409 TPEQRAFVAR
-419 GRDYLQQ
+419 GRDYVRQM
-426 LRALDERID
+426 DELNAAID
-435 DAAVSERIVAIE
+435 DAAVSERITAIQD
-447 EVVGRILARAEEEP
+447 VVGRILARAEEEP
-461 AVIAGLD
+461 AIIAGLD
-468 RLTAYYLPTTAKLL
+468 RLTAYYLPTTVKLL

-493 QGENISSSRREI
+493 QGENISSSRSEI
-505 EHTLEVLYRA
+505 EHTLEVLHSA

-534 ISVLHAVLAQ
+534 ISVLHAMLAQ

>member
-1 MNPQSPGAGGQGPH
+1 MNPQSPGTGGRGPY

-20 PQGVPQQPG
+20 PYGASRQPGPQGAPQQPG
-29 PQQPGPQ
+29 PQQPGPE
-36 QPGAQAPGP
+36 
-45 DYVYEMPE
+45 YVYEMPE
-53 DFQERQQSA
+53 DFQEQQRSA
-62 PQSGAV
+62 QRDSAN
-68 GNANGPSRGAGSVP
+68 GNAKGRPRGAKPAPDTPS
-82 GASGGGSWSTGPSG
+82 AGSWSVGPSG

-120 FARIVDQ
+120 FARMVDQ

-166 ARRRAA
+166 AQRRAA
-172 QQASGQQ
+172 QQAYGQQ
-179 GGGQR
+179 R
-184 VYGQPSYGAPQ
+184 YGQPGYGASQ

-202 PQGFQQAVTSVAQQ
+202 PQGFQQAVTSAAQQ

-236 TASGVVMT
+236 TASGVVMA
-244 AAGGAGTF
+244 AAGGAGMVF
-252 FLGGTT
+252 FGIPALVSALAPAVAGNPEVAVTAILG
-258 IFSLVGSVLVGA
+258 I
-270 GGASGVAATVLLG
+270 
-283 ALTAGFA
+283 LTAGFA
-290 ALLGFGIRNLR
+290 TLLGFGIRNLR

-313 GQREAVTFDDL
+313 GQREAVGFDDL
-324 AARMQVSPKAVLST
+324 AARMQVSPKAALAA

-347 LPQGRIDD
+347 LPEGRIDD

-361 VTEGAYH
+361 VTENAYH
-368 QYRQFQQN
+368 QYRQFQQS

-381 AEREAAEA
+381 ADREAAEA

-400 REQDISERL
+400 HEQDISERL
-409 TPEQRAFVAC
+409 TPEQRAFVAR
-419 GRDYLQQ
+419 GRDYVRQM
-426 LRALDERID
+426 DELNAAID
-435 DAAVSERIVAIE
+435 DAAVSERITAIQD
-447 EVVGRILARAEEEP
+447 VVGRILARAEEEP

-468 RLTAYYLPTTAKLL
+468 RLTAYYLPTTVKLL

-493 QGENISSSRREI
+493 QGENISSSRSEI
-505 EHTLEVLYRA
+505 EHTLEVLHSA

-534 ISVLHAVLAQ
+534 ISVLHAMLAQ

>member
-1 MNPQSPGAGGQGPH
+1 MNPQSPGTGGRGPY

-20 PQGVPQQPG
+20 PYGASRQPGPQGAPQQPG
-29 PQQPGPQ
+29 PQQPGPE
-36 QPGAQAPGP
+36 
-45 DYVYEMPE
+45 YVYEMPE
-53 DFQERQQSA
+53 DFQEQQRSA
-62 PQSGAV
+62 QRDSAN
-68 GNANGPSRGAGSVP
+68 GNAKGRSRGAKPAPDTP
-82 GASGGGSWSTGPSG
+82 GAGSWSVGPSG

-166 ARRRAA
+166 AQRRAA
-172 QQASGQQ
+172 QQAYGQQ
-179 GGGQR
+179 R
-184 VYGQPSYGAPQ
+184 YGQPGYGASQ

-202 PQGFQQAVTSVAQQ
+202 SQGFQQAVTSAAQQ

-236 TASGVVMT
+236 TASGVVMA
-244 AAGGAGTF
+244 AAGGAGMVF
-252 FLGGTT
+252 FGIPALVSALAPAVAGNPEVAVTAILG
-258 IFSLVGSVLVGA
+258 I
-270 GGASGVAATVLLG
+270 
-283 ALTAGFA
+283 LTAGFA
-290 ALLGFGIRNLR
+290 TLLGFGIRNLR

-313 GQREAVTFDDL
+313 GQREAVGFDDL
-324 AARMQVSPKAVLST
+324 AARMQVSPKAALAA

-347 LPQGRIDD
+347 LPEGRIDD

-361 VTEGAYH
+361 VTENAYH
-368 QYRQFQQN
+368 QYRQFQQS

-400 REQDISERL
+400 HEQDISERL
-409 TPEQRAFVAC
+409 TPEQRAFVAR
-419 GRDYLQQ
+419 GRDYVRQM
-426 LRALDERID
+426 DELNAAID
-435 DAAVSERIVAIE
+435 DAAVSERITAIQD
-447 EVVGRILARAEEEP
+447 VVGRILARAEEEP
-461 AVIAGLD
+461 AIIAGLD
-468 RLTAYYLPTTAKLL
+468 RLTAYYLPTTVKLL

-493 QGENISSSRREI
+493 QGENISSSRSEI
-505 EHTLEVLYRA
+505 EHTLEVLHSA

-534 ISVLHAVLAQ
+534 ISVLHAMLAQ

>member
-1 MNPQSPGAGGQGPH
+1 MNPQSPGTGGRGPY

-20 PQGVPQQPG
+20 PQGESQQPG
-29 PQQPGPQ
+29 PQQSGPQ
-36 QPGAQAPGP
+36 QTGP
-45 DYVYEMPE
+45 EYVYEMPE
-53 DFQERQQSA
+53 DFQEQQRSA
-62 PQSGAV
+62 RRDSAD
-68 GNANGPSRGAGSVP
+68 GNAKGRPQGAKPAPDAP
-82 GASGGGSWSTGPSG
+82 GVGSWSTGPSG

-109 MCRSVDKAFSQ
+109 MCRSVDRAFSQ
-120 FARIVDQ
+120 FARMVDQ

-166 ARRRAA
+166 AQRRAA
-172 QQASGQQ
+172 QQAYGQQ
-179 GGGQR
+179 R
-184 VYGQPSYGAPQ
+184 YGQPGYGAPQ
-195 GAPTGGV
+195 GTLGGV

-222 LAKAKKRFRSSWGL
+222 LAKAKKRFRSSAGL
-236 TASGVVMT
+236 TASGVIM
-244 AAGGAGTF
+244 AASGGAGTVF
-252 FLGGTT
+252 IGIPALIAALDPLAVGVPGLGVTAA
-258 IFSLVGSVLVGA
+258 L
-270 GGASGVAATVLLG
+270 GVM
-283 ALTAGFA
+283 TAGFA
-290 ALLGFGIRNLR
+290 ALLGFGVRNLR

-313 GQREAVTFDDL
+313 GQREAVTFDDI
-324 AARMQVSPKAVLST
+324 AARMQVSPKAALST

-361 VTEGAYH
+361 VTENAYH
-368 QYRQFQQN
+368 QYRQFQQS

-389 ARAAEAAARAA
+389 ARAAEAAARTA

-409 TPEQRAFVAC
+409 TPEQRAFVAR
-419 GRDYLQQ
+419 GRDYVRQM
-426 LRALDERID
+426 DELNAAID
-435 DAAVSERIVAIE
+435 DAAVSERISAIQ

-468 RLTAYYLPTTAKLL
+468 RLTAYYLPTTVKLL

-493 QGENISSSRREI
+493 QGENISSSRSEI
-505 EHTLEVLYRA
+505 EHTLEVLHSA

-534 ISVLHAVLAQ
+534 ISVLHAMLAQ

>member
-1 MNPQSPGAGGQGPH
+1 MNPQSPGTGGRGPY

-20 PQGVPQQPG
+20 PYGASRQPGPQGAPQQPG
-29 PQQPGPQ
+29 PQQPGPE
-36 QPGAQAPGP
+36 
-45 DYVYEMPE
+45 YVYEMPE
-53 DFQERQQSA
+53 DFQEQQRSA
-62 PQSGAV
+62 QQDSAN
-68 GNANGPSRGAGSVP
+68 GNAKGRPRGAKPAPDTPS
-82 GASGGGSWSTGPSG
+82 AGSWSVGPSG

-120 FARIVDQ
+120 FARMVDQ

-166 ARRRAA
+166 AQRRAA
-172 QQASGQQ
+172 QQAYGQQ
-179 GGGQR
+179 R
-184 VYGQPSYGAPQ
+184 YGQPGYGASQ

-202 PQGFQQAVTSVAQQ
+202 PQGFQQAVTSAAQQ

-236 TASGVVMT
+236 TASGVVMA
-244 AAGGAGTF
+244 AAGGAGMVF
-252 FLGGTT
+252 FGIPALVSALAPAVAGNPEVAVTAILG
-258 IFSLVGSVLVGA
+258 I
-270 GGASGVAATVLLG
+270 
-283 ALTAGFA
+283 LTAGFA
-290 ALLGFGIRNLR
+290 TLLGFGIRNLR

-313 GQREAVTFDDL
+313 GQREAVGFDDL
-324 AARMQVSPKAVLST
+324 AARMQVSPKAALAA

-347 LPQGRIDD
+347 LPEGRIDD

-361 VTEGAYH
+361 VTENAYH
-368 QYRQFQQN
+368 QYRQFQQS

-381 AEREAAEA
+381 ADREAAEA

-400 REQDISERL
+400 HEQDISERL
-409 TPEQRAFVAC
+409 TPEQRAFVAR
-419 GRDYLQQ
+419 GRDYVRQM
-426 LRALDERID
+426 DELNAAID
-435 DAAVSERIVAIE
+435 DAAVSERITAIQD
-447 EVVGRILARAEEEP
+447 VVGRILARAEEEP

-468 RLTAYYLPTTAKLL
+468 RLTAYYLPTTVKLL

-493 QGENISSSRREI
+493 QGENISSSRSEI
-505 EHTLEVLYRA
+505 EHTLEVLHSA

-534 ISVLHAVLAQ
+534 ISVLHAMLAQ

>member
-1 MNPQSPGAGGQGPH
+1 MNPQSPGTGGRGPY

-20 PQGVPQQPG
+20 PYGASRQPGPQGAPQQPG
-29 PQQPGPQ
+29 PQQPGPE
-36 QPGAQAPGP
+36 
-45 DYVYEMPE
+45 YVYEMPE
-53 DFQERQQSA
+53 DFQEQQRSA
-62 PQSGAV
+62 QRDSAN
-68 GNANGPSRGAGSVP
+68 GNAKGRSRGAKPAPDTP
-82 GASGGGSWSTGPSG
+82 GAGSWSVGPSG

-120 FARIVDQ
+120 FARMVDQ

-166 ARRRAA
+166 AQRRAA
-172 QQASGQQ
+172 QQAHGQQ
-179 GGGQR
+179 R
-184 VYGQPSYGAPQ
+184 YGHPGYGASQ

-202 PQGFQQAVTSVAQQ
+202 PQGFQQAVTSAAQQ

-236 TASGVVMT
+236 TASGVVMA
-244 AAGGAGTF
+244 AAGGAGMVF
-252 FLGGTT
+252 FGIPALVSALAPAVAGNPEVAVTAILG
-258 IFSLVGSVLVGA
+258 I
-270 GGASGVAATVLLG
+270 
-283 ALTAGFA
+283 LTAGFA
-290 ALLGFGIRNLR
+290 TLLGFGIRNLR

-313 GQREAVTFDDL
+313 GQREAVGFDDL
-324 AARMQVSPKAVLST
+324 AARMQVSPKAALAA

-347 LPQGRIDD
+347 LPEGRIDD

-361 VTEGAYH
+361 VTENAYH
-368 QYRQFQQN
+368 QYRQFQQS

-419 GRDYLQQ
+419 GRDYVRQM
-426 LRALDERID
+426 DELNAAID
-435 DAAVSERIVAIE
+435 DAAVSERITAIQD
-447 EVVGRILARAEEEP
+447 VVGRILARAEDEP
-461 AVIAGLD
+461 AIIAGLD
-468 RLTAYYLPTTAKLL
+468 RLTAYYLPTTVKLL

-493 QGENISSSRREI
+493 QGENISSSRSEI
-505 EHTLEVLYRA
+505 EHTLEVLHSA

-534 ISVLHAVLAQ
+534 ISVLHAMLAQ

>member
-1 MNPQSPGAGGQGPH
+1 MNPQSPGTGGRGPY

-20 PQGVPQQPG
+20 PYGASRQPGPQGAPQQPG
-29 PQQPGPQ
+29 PQQPGPE
-36 QPGAQAPGP
+36 
-45 DYVYEMPE
+45 YVYEMPE
-53 DFQERQQSA
+53 DFQEQQRSA
-62 PQSGAV
+62 QRDSAN
-68 GNANGPSRGAGSVP
+68 GNAKGRSRGAKPAPDAP
-82 GASGGGSWSTGPSG
+82 GAGSWSVGPSG

-120 FARIVDQ
+120 FARMVDQ

-166 ARRRAA
+166 AQRRAA
-172 QQASGQQ
+172 QQAHGQQ
-179 GGGQR
+179 R
-184 VYGQPSYGAPQ
+184 YGHPGYGASQ

-202 PQGFQQAVTSVAQQ
+202 PQGFQQAVTSAAQQ

-236 TASGVVMT
+236 TASGVVMA
-244 AAGGAGTF
+244 AAGGAGMVF
-252 FLGGTT
+252 FGIPALVSALAPAVAGNPEVAVTAILG
-258 IFSLVGSVLVGA
+258 I
-270 GGASGVAATVLLG
+270 
-283 ALTAGFA
+283 LTAGFA
-290 ALLGFGIRNLR
+290 TLLGFGIRNLR

-313 GQREAVTFDDL
+313 GQREAVGFDDL
-324 AARMQVSPKAVLST
+324 AARMQVSPKAALAA

-347 LPQGRIDD
+347 LPEGRIDD

-361 VTEGAYH
+361 VTENAYH
-368 QYRQFQQN
+368 QYRQFRQS

-400 REQDISERL
+400 HEQDISERL
-409 TPEQRAFVAC
+409 TPEQRAFVAR
-419 GRDYLQQ
+419 GRDYVRQM
-426 LRALDERID
+426 DELNAAID
-435 DAAVSERIVAIE
+435 DAAVSERITAIQD
-447 EVVGRILARAEEEP
+447 VVGRILARAEEEP

-468 RLTAYYLPTTAKLL
+468 RLTAYYLPTTVKLL

-493 QGENISSSRREI
+493 QGENISSSRSEI
-505 EHTLEVLYRA
+505 EHTLEVLHSA

-534 ISVLHAVLAQ
+534 ISVLHAMLAQ

>member
-1 MNPQSPGAGGQGPH
+1 MNPQSPGTGGRGPY

-20 PQGVPQQPG
+20 PYGASRQPGPQGAPQQPG
-29 PQQPGPQ
+29 PQQPGPE
-36 QPGAQAPGP
+36 
-45 DYVYEMPE
+45 YVYEMPE
-53 DFQERQQSA
+53 DFQEQQRSA
-62 PQSGAV
+62 QRDSAN
-68 GNANGPSRGAGSVP
+68 GNAKGRSRGAKPAPDTP
-82 GASGGGSWSTGPSG
+82 GAGSWSVGPSG

-120 FARIVDQ
+120 FARMVDQ

-166 ARRRAA
+166 AQRRAA
-172 QQASGQQ
+172 QQAHGQQ
-179 GGGQR
+179 R
-184 VYGQPSYGAPQ
+184 YGHPGYGASQ

-202 PQGFQQAVTSVAQQ
+202 PQGFQQAVTSAAQQ

-236 TASGVVMT
+236 TASGVVMA
-244 AAGGAGTF
+244 AAGGTGAVFFGIPALVSALAPAVAGNPEVAVTAI
-252 FLGGTT
+252 LG
-258 IFSLVGSVLVGA
+258 I
-270 GGASGVAATVLLG
+270 
-283 ALTAGFA
+283 LTAGFA
-290 ALLGFGIRNLR
+290 TLLGFGIRNLR

-313 GQREAVTFDDL
+313 GQREAVGFDDL
-324 AARMQVSPKAVLST
+324 AARMQVSPKAALAA

-347 LPQGRIDD
+347 LPEGRIDD

-361 VTEGAYH
+361 VTENAYH
-368 QYRQFQQN
+368 QYRQFQQS

-409 TPEQRAFVAC
+409 TPEQRAFVAR
-419 GRDYLQQ
+419 GRDYVRQM
-426 LRALDERID
+426 DELNAAID
-435 DAAVSERIVAIE
+435 DAAVSERITAIQD
-447 EVVGRILARAEEEP
+447 VVGRILARAEEEP

-468 RLTAYYLPTTAKLL
+468 RLTAYYLPTTVKLL

-493 QGENISSSRREI
+493 QGENISSSRSEI
-505 EHTLEVLYRA
+505 EHTLEVLHSA

-534 ISVLHAVLAQ
+534 ISVLHAMLAQ

>member
-1 MNPQSPGAGGQGPH
+1 MNPQSPGTGGRGPY
-15 DSWGR
+15 DSWGG
-20 PQGVPQQPG
+20 PQGESQQTGPQQTG
-29 PQQPGPQ
+29 PQQPGPE
-36 QPGAQAPGP
+36 
-45 DYVYEMPE
+45 YVYEMPE
-53 DFQERQQSA
+53 DFQEQQRSA
-62 PQSGAV
+62 RRDSAD
-68 GNANGPSRGAGSVP
+68 GNAKGRPQGAKPAPDAP
-82 GASGGGSWSTGPSG
+82 GVGSWSAGPSG

-109 MCRSVDKAFSQ
+109 MCRSVDRAFSQ
-120 FARIVDQ
+120 FARMVDQ

-166 ARRRAA
+166 AQRRAA
-172 QQASGQQ
+172 QQAYGQQRSGQP
-179 GGGQR
+179 G
-184 VYGQPSYGAPQ
+184 YGAPQ
-195 GAPTGGV
+195 GTPGGV

-222 LAKAKKRFRSSWGL
+222 LAKAKKRFRSSAGL
-236 TASGVVMT
+236 TASGVIM
-244 AAGGAGTF
+244 AASGGAGTVF
-252 FLGGTT
+252 IGIPALIAALDPLAVGVPGLGVTAA
-258 IFSLVGSVLVGA
+258 L
-270 GGASGVAATVLLG
+270 GVM
-283 ALTAGFA
+283 TAGFA
-290 ALLGFGIRNLR
+290 TLLGFGVRNLR

-313 GQREAVTFDDL
+313 GQREAVTFDDI
-324 AARMQVSPKAVLST
+324 AARMQVSPKAALST

-361 VTEGAYH
+361 VTESAYH
-368 QYRQFQQN
+368 QYRQFQQS

-400 REQDISERL
+400 HEQDLSERL
-409 TPEQRAFVAC
+409 TPEQRAFVAR
-419 GRDYLQQ
+419 GRDYVRQM
-426 LRALDERID
+426 DELNAAID
-435 DAAVSERIVAIE
+435 DAAVSERITAIQ

-461 AVIAGLD
+461 AIIAGLD
-468 RLTAYYLPTTAKLL
+468 RLTAYYLPTTVKLL

-493 QGENISSSRREI
+493 QGENISSSRSEI
-505 EHTLEVLYRA
+505 EHTLDVLHSA

-534 ISVLHAVLAQ
+534 ISVLHAMLAQ

>member
-1 MNPQSPGAGGQGPH
+1 MNPQSPGTGGRGPY

-20 PQGVPQQPG
+20 PYGASRQPGSQQPG
-29 PQQPGPQ
+29 PQQPGPE
-36 QPGAQAPGP
+36 
-45 DYVYEMPE
+45 YVYEMPE
-53 DFQERQQSA
+53 DFQEQQRSA
-62 PQSGAV
+62 QQDSAN
-68 GNANGPSRGAGSVP
+68 GNAKGRPRGAKPAPDVPGAGS
-82 GASGGGSWSTGPSG
+82 WSAGPSG

-120 FARIVDQ
+120 FARMVDQ

-166 ARRRAA
+166 AQRRAA
-172 QQASGQQ
+172 QQAYGQQ
-179 GGGQR
+179 R
-184 VYGQPSYGAPQ
+184 YGHPGYGASQ

-202 PQGFQQAVTSVAQQ
+202 PQGFQQAVTSAAQQ

-236 TASGVVMT
+236 TASGVVMA
-244 AAGGAGTF
+244 AAGGAGMVF
-252 FLGGTT
+252 FGIPALVSALAPAVAGNPEVAVTAILG
-258 IFSLVGSVLVGA
+258 I
-270 GGASGVAATVLLG
+270 
-283 ALTAGFA
+283 LTAGFA
-290 ALLGFGIRNLR
+290 TLLGFGVRNLR
-301 RASKLKALQRAV
+301 RASRLKALQRAV
-313 GQREAVTFDDL
+313 GQREAVGFDDL
-324 AARMQVSPKAVLST
+324 AARMQVSPKAALAA

-347 LPQGRIDD
+347 LPEGRIDD

-361 VTEGAYH
+361 VTENAYH
-368 QYRQFQQN
+368 QYRQFQQS

-400 REQDISERL
+400 HEQDISERL
-409 TPEQRAFVAC
+409 TPEQRAFVAR
-419 GRDYLQQ
+419 GRDYVRQM
-426 LRALDERID
+426 DELNAAID
-435 DAAVSERIVAIE
+435 DAAVSERITAIQD
-447 EVVGRILARAEEEP
+447 VVGRILSRAEEEP

-468 RLTAYYLPTTAKLL
+468 RLTAYYLPTTVKLL

-493 QGENISSSRREI
+493 QGENISSSRSEI
-505 EHTLEVLYRA
+505 EHTLEVLHSA

-534 ISVLHAVLAQ
+534 TSVLHAMLAQ

>member
-1 MNPQSPGAGGQGPH
+1 MNPQSPGTGGRGPY

-20 PQGVPQQPG
+20 PYGASRQPGPQGAPQQPG
-29 PQQPGPQ
+29 PQQPGPE
-36 QPGAQAPGP
+36 
-45 DYVYEMPE
+45 YVYEMPE
-53 DFQERQQSA
+53 DFQEQQRSA
-62 PQSGAV
+62 QRDSAN
-68 GNANGPSRGAGSVP
+68 GNAKGRSRGAKPAPDTP
-82 GASGGGSWSTGPSG
+82 GAGSWSVGPSG
-96 SPIPGMSAKDFQK
+96 SSIPGMSAKDFQK

-120 FARIVDQ
+120 FARMVDQ

-166 ARRRAA
+166 AQRRAA
-172 QQASGQQ
+172 QQAHGQQ
-179 GGGQR
+179 R
-184 VYGQPSYGAPQ
+184 YGHPGYGASQ

-202 PQGFQQAVTSVAQQ
+202 PQGFQQAVTSAAQQ

-236 TASGVVMT
+236 TASGVVMA
-244 AAGGAGTF
+244 AAGGAGMVF
-252 FLGGTT
+252 FGIPALVSALAPAVAGNPEVAVTAILG
-258 IFSLVGSVLVGA
+258 I
-270 GGASGVAATVLLG
+270 
-283 ALTAGFA
+283 LTAGFA
-290 ALLGFGIRNLR
+290 TLLGFGIRNLR

-313 GQREAVTFDDL
+313 GQREAVGFDDL
-324 AARMQVSPKAVLST
+324 AARMQVSPKAALAA

-347 LPQGRIDD
+347 LPEGRIDD

-361 VTEGAYH
+361 VTENAYH
-368 QYRQFQQN
+368 QYRQFQQS

-419 GRDYLQQ
+419 GRDYVRQM
-426 LRALDERID
+426 DELNAAID
-435 DAAVSERIVAIE
+435 DAAVSERITAIQD
-447 EVVGRILARAEEEP
+447 VVGRILARAEEEP
-461 AVIAGLD
+461 AIIAGLD
-468 RLTAYYLPTTAKLL
+468 RLTAYYLPTTVKLL

-493 QGENISSSRREI
+493 QGENISSSRSEI
-505 EHTLEVLYRA
+505 EHTLEVLHSA

-534 ISVLHAVLAQ
+534 ISVLHAMLAQ